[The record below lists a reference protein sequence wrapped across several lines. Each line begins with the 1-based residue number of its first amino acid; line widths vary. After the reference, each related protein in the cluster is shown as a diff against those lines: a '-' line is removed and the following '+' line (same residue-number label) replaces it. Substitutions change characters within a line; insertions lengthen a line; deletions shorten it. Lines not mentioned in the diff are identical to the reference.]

1 MGQSLWI
8 CPLFS
13 FKRPEQLLSQVK
25 KTFYIYFGNLVAS
38 GISIAVLP
46 IIARIYSPSD
56 FGIFQLFFAW
66 VSIAAPISS
75 LGLHEALF
83 VSHKDKNIESSFGF
97 YAVVLLVSSTFLC
110 AIFFI
115 INNIEFS
122 VSFSAE
128 IFGLFFAILYASG
141 IFKFYQSYC
150 VYVEKWRALIVAIIL
165 FSLFSNAIK
174 LLIGLYNPGY
184 LGLIVSVLL
193 GYLLTV
199 ICSFRSFPRVRFLSS
214 FSLFKKYFSDFRNL
228 VSGGTLSQ
236 FLGAVIAWFSIFSS
250 SFVGYSPA
258 QIGFISMA
266 LTLVQTPI
274 YPLIHA
280 SYNNLVSQCSKTF
293 DDKKVNLTEV
303 NKNISINIV
312 LSVAI
317 MAFYYIVAEYFL
329 NKILGEAWDGVKPYI
344 YLMLIPVLLSLILSP
359 AYRTQALLS
368 GRQIYLFYI
377 DSISLLVLLTYAV
390 FAKFY
395 GIDVLNYLIFLSL
408 MLGSAHICKFLI
420 IHKFSKLDFDASL

>member
-1 MGQSLWI
+1 MFSL
-8 CPLFS
+8 
-13 FKRPEQLLSQVK
+13 KQTTQLLPQIK
-25 KTFYIYFGNLVAS
+25 KTFLIYVGNLVAS

-56 FGIFQLFFAW
+56 FGVFQLFFAW
-66 VSIAAPISS
+66 ISIAAPISS

-83 VSHKDKNIESSFGF
+83 VSGNDKNIESNFGF
-97 YAVVLLVSSTFLC
+97 YASVLLISSTFLC

-115 INNIEFS
+115 INYIEFS
-122 VSFSAE
+122 VNFSPE
-128 IFGLFFAILYASG
+128 VFGLFFAVLYASG

-150 VYVEKWRALIVAIIL
+150 VFLEKWRAFIAAIIL

-174 LLIGLYNPGY
+174 LLIGMHNPGY
-184 LGLIVSVLL
+184 IGLIVSVLL

-258 QIGFISMA
+258 QIGFIAMA

-293 DDKKVNLTEV
+293 DDKKVNLNEV
-303 NKNISINIV
+303 YKNLFINLM
-312 LSVAI
+312 LSTAI
-317 MAFYYIVAEYFL
+317 MTFYYIIAEYFL
-329 NKILGEAWDGVKPYI
+329 IEILGEAWDGIKTYI
-344 YLMLIPVLLSLILSP
+344 YLMLIPVLLSLIFSP
-359 AYRTQALLS
+359 AYRTQALLL
-368 GRQIYLFYI
+368 GKQIYLFYI
-377 DSISLLVLLTYAV
+377 DAIYLLALLIYAV
-390 FAKFY
+390 VAKIY
-395 GIDVLNYLIFLSL
+395 GIDVLNYLTLLTL
-408 MLGSAHICKFLI
+408 MLGSAHLCKFLL
-420 IHKFSKLDFDASL
+420 IHKFVKADFLC